1 MEQINGY
8 EILKSTVF
16 ENNRGF
22 ALGHNPA
29 APSPYV
35 TWQFTEGKDGQ
46 RNYYWGH
53 YGNSRAWAEKDFARR
68 MEDYKDLQ
76 QTTTR
81 SISEQPKECYLY
93 YSTQRPIDLGTF
105 PKPAGNPP
113 LEIVN
118 YDDDR
123 RRPVAGGSIEA
134 WGELTYAKPLTEK
147 QVADYELKPSPD
159 NPDQPRRSI
168 TARLKE
174 APARQEADVRSQKPH
189 HKNQEER

>member
-16 ENNRGF
+16 ANSRGF

-46 RNYYWGH
+46 RDYYWGH
-53 YGNSRAWAEKDFARR
+53 YGNSREWAGKRL
-68 MEDYKDLQ
+68 YPSGGGLQ
-76 QTTTR
+76 KP
-81 SISEQPKECYLY
+81 SADDHPKHFRTAKGML
-93 YSTQRPIDLGTF
+93 SLLFHPASHRPGTF

-113 LEIVN
+113 LEIIN

-123 RRPVAGGSIEA
+123 RRPVAGGNIEA
-134 WGELTYAKPLTEK
+134 WGELIRTQSL
-147 QVADYELKPSPD
+147 
-159 NPDQPRRSI
+159 
-168 TARLKE
+168 
-174 APARQEADVRSQKPH
+174 
-189 HKNQEER
+189 

>member
-1 MEQINGY
+1 MEQIKGY
-8 EILKSTVF
+8 EILKTTVF
-16 ENNRGF
+16 ENSRGF

-46 RNYYWGH
+46 RDYYWGH
-53 YGNSRAWAEKDFARR
+53 YGNSREWAEKDFTRR
-68 MEDYKDLQ
+68 VEDYKDLQ
-76 QTTTR
+76 QTAIR

-105 PKPAGNPP
+105 PNPAGNPP
-113 LEIVN
+113 LEIIN

-134 WGELTYAKPLTEK
+134 
-147 QVADYELKPSPD
+147 
-159 NPDQPRRSI
+159 
-168 TARLKE
+168 
-174 APARQEADVRSQKPH
+174 
-189 HKNQEER
+189 